1 MKKRI
6 KHYNANGFQKA
17 VTEALTAKNNAKKLK
32 ESLVAFAG
40 YETIEQIEDYLN
52 DKTGFVNTML
62 SASAMG
68 LDAQYNHIIKYFNV
82 IDLAHF
88 TEDFT
93 DLSDELKAELKEDF
107 TIYWNDTDAKIIE
120 KTLKLVKQFNEMDK
134 SVRQAIV
141 QNRNLEFVFTEQGY
155 SNSLSMNNRR

>member
-1 MKKRI
+1 MKRRI

-120 KTLKLVKQFNEMDK
+120 KTLKLVKQFNEMDI
-134 SVRQAIV
+134 SVRQSIV

>member
-1 MKKRI
+1 MKRRI

-17 VTEALTAKNNAKKLK
+17 VTEALTEQNNAKKLK

-40 YETIEQIEDYLN
+40 YETIEQIENYLN
-52 DKTGFVNTML
+52 DTTGFVNTTL
-62 SASAMG
+62 SANAMG
-68 LDAQYNHIIKYFNV
+68 FEKQYAHIIKYFDV

-120 KTLKLVKQFNEMDK
+120 KTLKLVKQFNEMDV
-134 SVRQAIV
+134 SVRQSIV

-155 SNSLSMNNRR
+155 SNSVAMLNRR

>member
-1 MKKRI
+1 MEKRI

-17 VTEALTAKNNAKKLK
+17 VTEALTEKDNARVLK

-40 YETIEQIEDYLN
+40 YDTVEQIENYLN
-52 DKTGFVNTML
+52 EKTGFVNTTL

-68 LDAQYNHIIKYFNV
+68 LDAQYNHIIKYFDV

-120 KTLKLVKQFNEMDK
+120 KTLKLVKQFNEMDL
-134 SVRQAIV
+134 SVRQSIV

-155 SNSLSMNNRR
+155 SNSVAMLNRR

>member
-1 MKKRI
+1 MKRI

-17 VTEALTAKNNAKKLK
+17 VTEVLTEKENARVLK

-40 YETIEQIEDYLN
+40 YETIEQIENYLN
-52 DKTGFVNTML
+52 EKTGFVNTTL

>member
-1 MKKRI
+1 MEKRI

-17 VTEALTAKNNAKKLK
+17 VTEALTEKNNAKKLK

-52 DKTGFVNTML
+52 SKTGFVNTML
-62 SASAMG
+62 SATAMG
-68 LDAQYNHIIKYFNV
+68 FDLQYNHIIKYFDIIN
-82 IDLAHF
+82 LAHF

-107 TIYWNDTDAKIIE
+107 TVYWNDTDAKIIE
-120 KTLKLVKQFNEMDK
+120 KTLKLVKQFNEMDV
-134 SVRQAIV
+134 SVRQSIV

-155 SNSLSMNNRR
+155 SNSVAMLNRR

>member
-6 KHYNANGFQKA
+6 KNYNARGFNQA
-17 VTEALTAKNNAKKLK
+17 VIEALTEKDNAKKLK

-40 YETIEQIEDYLN
+40 YETIEQIENYLN
-52 DKTGFVNTML
+52 EKTGFVNTML

-68 LDAQYNHIIKYFNV
+68 LDAQYNHIIKYFDV

-93 DLSDELKAELKEDF
+93 DLSDERKAELKEDF

-120 KTLKLVKQFNEMDK
+120 KTLKLVKQFNEMPK

-141 QNRNLEFVFTEQGY
+141 RNRELELVFSEQGY
-155 SNSLSMNNRR
+155 SNSVAMLNRG

>member
-17 VTEALTAKNNAKKLK
+17 VTEALTEQNNAKKLK

-40 YETIEQIEDYLN
+40 YETIEQIENYLN
-52 DKTGFVNTML
+52 SKTGFVNTTL
-62 SASAMG
+62 SATAMG
-68 LDAQYNHIIKYFNV
+68 FDSQYNHIIKYFDV

-93 DLSDELKAELKEDF
+93 DLSEERKAELKEDF

-120 KTLKLVKQFNEMDK
+120 KTLKLVKQFNEMDL
-134 SVRQAIV
+134 SVRQSIV

-155 SNSLSMNNRR
+155 SNSVAMLNRR

>member
-1 MKKRI
+1 MKRRI

-17 VTEALTAKNNAKKLK
+17 VTEALTEQNNAKKLK

-40 YETIEQIEDYLN
+40 YETIEQIENYLN
-52 DKTGFVNTML
+52 EKTGFVNTTL

-68 LDAQYNHIIKYFNV
+68 LDAQYNHIIKYFDV

-120 KTLKLVKQFNEMDK
+120 KTLKLVKQFNEMDL
-134 SVRQAIV
+134 SVRQSIV

>member
-1 MKKRI
+1 MEKRI

-17 VTEALTAKNNAKKLK
+17 VTEALTEQNNAKKLK

-40 YETIEQIEDYLN
+40 YETIEQIENYLN
-52 DKTGFVNTML
+52 DTTGFINTTL
-62 SASAMG
+62 SATAMG
-68 LDAQYNHIIKYFNV
+68 LDLQYNHIIKYFDV

-93 DLSDELKAELKEDF
+93 DLSDERKAELKEDF

-120 KTLKLVKQFNEMDK
+120 KTLKLVKQFNEMDL
-134 SVRQAIV
+134 SVRQSIV

-155 SNSLSMNNRR
+155 SNSVAMLNRR

>member
-1 MKKRI
+1 MEKRI
-6 KHYNANGFQKA
+6 KHYNANGFNKA
-17 VTEALTAKNNAKKLK
+17 VIEALTEKDNAKKLK

-40 YETIEQIEDYLN
+40 YETIEQIENYLN
-52 DKTGFVNTML
+52 DTTGFINTTL
-62 SASAMG
+62 SATAMG
-68 LDAQYNHIIKYFNV
+68 LDLQYNHIIKYFDV

-120 KTLKLVKQFNEMDK
+120 KTLKLCKSFNEMDL
-134 SVRQAIV
+134 SVRQSIV

-155 SNSLSMNNRR
+155 SNSVAMLNRR

>member
-1 MKKRI
+1 MKRRI

-17 VTEALTAKNNAKKLK
+17 VTEALTEKNNAKKLK

-40 YETIEQIEDYLN
+40 YETIEQIENYLN
-52 DKTGFVNTML
+52 EKTGFVNTTL

-68 LDAQYNHIIKYFNV
+68 LDTQYNHIIKYFDV

-107 TIYWNDTDAKIIE
+107 TTYWNETDAKIIE

>member
-1 MKKRI
+1 MKRI

-17 VTEALTAKNNAKKLK
+17 VTEALTEKDNAKKLK

-68 LDAQYNHIIKYFNV
+68 LDAQYNHIIKYFDIIN
-82 IDLAHF
+82 LAHF
-88 TEDFT
+88 TEDFN
-93 DLSDELKAELKEDF
+93 DVSDERKAELKEDF

-120 KTLKLVKQFNEMDK
+120 KTLKLVKQFNEMDI
-134 SVRQAIV
+134 SVRQSIV

>member
-17 VTEALTAKNNAKKLK
+17 VTEALTEKDNAKKLK

-40 YETIEQIEDYLN
+40 YETIEQIENYLN
-52 DKTGFVNTML
+52 EKTGFVNTTL

-68 LDAQYNHIIKYFNV
+68 LDAQYNHIIKYFDIIN
-82 IDLAHF
+82 LAHF
-88 TEDFT
+88 TEDFN
-93 DLSDELKAELKEDF
+93 DVSDERKAELKEDF

-120 KTLKLVKQFNEMDK
+120 KTLKLVKQFNEMDL
-134 SVRQAIV
+134 SVRQSIV

>member
-1 MKKRI
+1 MKRI

-40 YETIEQIEDYLN
+40 YETIEQIENYLN
-52 DKTGFVNTML
+52 DTTGFINTTL
-62 SASAMG
+62 SATAMG
-68 LDAQYNHIIKYFNV
+68 LDAQYNHIIKYFDV

-120 KTLKLVKQFNEMDK
+120 KTLKLVKQFNEMDL
-134 SVRQAIV
+134 SVRQSIV

>member
-17 VTEALTAKNNAKKLK
+17 VTEALTEKDNARVLK

-40 YETIEQIEDYLN
+40 YETIEQIENYLN
-52 DKTGFVNTML
+52 EKTGFVNTTL

-68 LDAQYNHIIKYFNV
+68 LDAQYNHIIKYFDIIN
-82 IDLAHF
+82 LAHF
-88 TEDFT
+88 TEDFN
-93 DLSDELKAELKEDF
+93 DVSDERKAELKEDF

>member
-17 VTEALTAKNNAKKLK
+17 VTEALTEQNNAKKLK

-40 YETIEQIEDYLN
+40 YETIEQIENYLN
-52 DKTGFVNTML
+52 SKTGFVNTTL
-62 SASAMG
+62 SATAMG
-68 LDAQYNHIIKYFNV
+68 LDLQYNHIIKYFDV

-93 DLSDELKAELKEDF
+93 DLSDERKAELKEDF

-120 KTLKLVKQFNEMDK
+120 KTLKLVKQFNEMDL
-134 SVRQAIV
+134 SVRQSIV

-155 SNSLSMNNRR
+155 SNSVAMLNRR

>member
-1 MKKRI
+1 MKRRI

-17 VTEALTAKNNAKKLK
+17 VTEALTEKDNAKKLK

-40 YETIEQIEDYLN
+40 YETIEQIENYLN
-52 DKTGFVNTML
+52 EKTGFVNTTL
-62 SASAMG
+62 SASEMG
-68 LDAQYNHIIKYFNV
+68 LDTQYAHIIKYFDV

-88 TEDFT
+88 TEDFN
-93 DLSDELKAELKEDF
+93 DVSDERKAELKEDF

-120 KTLKLVKQFNEMDK
+120 KTLKLVKQFNEMDV
-134 SVRQAIV
+134 SVRQSIV

>member
-1 MKKRI
+1 MKRRI

-17 VTEALTAKNNAKKLK
+17 VTEALTEKNNAKKLK

-40 YETIEQIEDYLN
+40 YETIEQIENYLN
-52 DKTGFVNTML
+52 EKTGFVNTTL
-62 SASAMG
+62 SANAMG
-68 LDAQYNHIIKYFNV
+68 FEKQYAHIIKYFDV

>member
-17 VTEALTAKNNAKKLK
+17 VTEALTEKDNAKKLK

-52 DKTGFVNTML
+52 EKTGFVNTML

-88 TEDFT
+88 TEDFN
-93 DLSDELKAELKEDF
+93 DVSDERKAELKENF

-120 KTLKLVKQFNEMDK
+120 KTLKLVKQFNEMDV
-134 SVRQAIV
+134 SVRQSIV
-141 QNRNLEFVFTEQGY
+141 QNRNLEFIFTEQGY
-155 SNSLSMNNRR
+155 SNNLAMKRRA

>member
-1 MKKRI
+1 MEKRI

-17 VTEALTAKNNAKKLK
+17 VTEALTEKDNAKKLK
-32 ESLVAFAG
+32 ESLIAFAG
-40 YETIEQIEDYLN
+40 YETIEQIENYLN
-52 DKTGFVNTML
+52 EKTGFVNTTL

-93 DLSDELKAELKEDF
+93 DLSDERKAELKEDF
-107 TIYWNDTDAKIIE
+107 TIYWNETDANIIE
-120 KTLKLVKQFNEMDK
+120 KTLKLVKQFNEMDL
-134 SVRQAIV
+134 SVRQSIV

-155 SNSLSMNNRR
+155 SNSVAMLNRR

>member
-1 MKKRI
+1 MKRRI

-17 VTEALTAKNNAKKLK
+17 VTEALTEKNNAKKLK

-40 YETIEQIEDYLN
+40 YETIEQIENYLN
-52 DKTGFVNTML
+52 EKTGFVNTTL
-62 SASAMG
+62 SANAMG
-68 LDAQYNHIIKYFNV
+68 FEKQYAHIIKYFDV

-93 DLSDELKAELKEDF
+93 DLSDERKAELKEDF

-120 KTLKLVKQFNEMDK
+120 KTLKLVKQFNEMDL
-134 SVRQAIV
+134 SVRQSIV

>member
-17 VTEALTAKNNAKKLK
+17 VTEALTENNNAKKLK

-40 YETIEQIEDYLN
+40 YETIEQIENYLN
-52 DKTGFVNTML
+52 EKTGFVNTTL

-68 LDAQYNHIIKYFNV
+68 LDAQYNHIIKYFDIIN
-82 IDLAHF
+82 LAHF
-88 TEDFT
+88 TEDFN
-93 DLSDELKAELKEDF
+93 DVSDERKAELKEDF